1 MRLVNKHWA
10 LRGEHMVK
18 ATDILCVAKS
28 WLGYNEA
35 DGSFQ
40 EILDVYNSHEPL
52 ARGYAIKPTDS
63 WCDAF
68 VSAVAIKAGAV
79 DLIGTEV
86 GCEEHVKIFKSKGI
100 WIEDGTIIPKPGWII
115 LFNWD
120 DDIQPNDD
128 YADHIGIVERVD
140 GDIITCIEGNK
151 SDAVSRR
158 MIGLGWGYVRGFAVP
173 KYDEDEVD
181 NMDFENLTDE
191 QVDALVDRIVK
202 RLTSL
207 PPAEYA
213 KEACE
218 KAVKSGLFAD
228 GNNDGSVDAPQAF
241 LRRQELAVV
250 LDRYGLFIN
259 NG

>member
-1 MRLVNKHWA
+1 
-10 LRGEHMVK
+10 MVK
-18 ATDILCVAKS
+18 ASDILCVARA

-35 DGSFQ
+35 DGSFK

-100 WIEDGTIIPKPGWII
+100 WIEDGAVTPKPGWIV

-120 DDIQPNDD
+120 EDIQPNDD
-128 YADHIGIVERVD
+128 YADHIGIVERID
-140 GDIITCIEGNK
+140 GGIITCIEGNK

-158 MIGLGWGYVRGFAVP
+158 MIGLGWGYIRGFAAP
-173 KYDEDEVD
+173 KYDEGEGEDM
-181 NMDFENLTDE
+181 NFEELTDE
-191 QVDALVDRIVK
+191 QIDILIARLFK
-202 RLTSL
+202 RFSSL
-207 PPAEYA
+207 PVSDYA

-218 KAVKSGLFAD
+218 RGVVSGLFAD
-228 GNNDGSVDAPQAF
+228 GDKDGLVDNPQAF
-241 LRRQELAVV
+241 LRRQELAAV
-250 LDRYGLFIN
+250 LDRAGLFRR
-259 NG
+259 